1 MKDVDRRRIQ
11 LVREA
16 MSRYRNRCSL
26 VEGSLP
32 FVIYR
37 TDSNHI
43 IARNIYGYE
52 NAKDKANEFRKK
64 LGLKWDDIKFK
75 VDRPSMKKSERSAEQ
90 FSTGGKIVYAKRYNP
105 SKGRR
110 FRGYYTSS
118 GDYAD
123 LD

>member
-1 MKDVDRRRIQ
+1 MKDVDRGKIQ

-16 MSRYRNRCSL
+16 ISRYRNRCSL

-32 FVIYR
+32 FVVYR

-75 VDRPSMKKSERSAEQ
+75 VDRSSMKKSEQSP
-90 FSTGGKIVYAKRYNP
+90 TGGKVLYAKRYNP